1 MKKYTALCIALALC
15 ISVSFAA
22 AQYRDD
28 FDVKESK
35 ALVTGLTQVP
45 SVSQVLMGTPIPD
58 DTAVGLSASGER
70 SGTIVYD
77 VRGAETLTIG
87 FYSRYSGYASRS
99 GEQYILGLP
108 NKPYAEELYPVYID
122 QEGSL
127 YCRIGDRWK
136 QYIIDGTGGKFEDAK
151 SVPNQ
156 YRTLHISV
164 EVSAGGSYSELTAFH
179 SSGVQQIMHNT
190 AVNQRI
196 GYYEERTYAIP
207 KGTEQIRIV
216 AGSLWRYDTAP
227 GIQVLPVNDKYPVM
241 VASVELAG
249 AALSFGREESSSP
262 PSDSGSSGNSGGST
276 GGGSGS
282 SGGGVVLPESDGG
295 RNDQNSAPSSEPEKS
310 SSPSSSQA
318 PSRPQSSSQSSSAP
332 VRQNRAGTKTEE
344 EPDSSSNKLDYEEQ
358 IQYNEEK
365 TLHTSRDEGS
375 SRLLIYLLLGGYC
388 LIGGVA
394 AYLVYQK
401 NWKKRSD

>member
-1 MKKYTALCIALALC
+1 
-15 ISVSFAA
+15 
-22 AQYRDD
+22 
-28 FDVKESK
+28 
-35 ALVTGLTQVP
+35 
-45 SVSQVLMGTPIPD
+45 
-58 DTAVGLSASGER
+58 
-70 SGTIVYD
+70 
-77 VRGAETLTIG
+77 
-87 FYSRYSGYASRS
+87 
-99 GEQYILGLP
+99 
-108 NKPYAEELYPVYID
+108 
-122 QEGSL
+122 
-127 YCRIGDRWK
+127 
-136 QYIIDGTGGKFEDAK
+136 
-151 SVPNQ
+151 
-156 YRTLHISV
+156 
-164 EVSAGGSYSELTAFH
+164 
-179 SSGVQQIMHNT
+179 MHNT

-332 VRQNRAGTKTEE
+332 VRQHRAGTKTEE
-344 EPDSSSNKLDYEEQ
+344 EPDSSSNKLNAAS
-358 IQYNEEK
+358 I
-365 TLHTSRDEGS
+365 SRAQMVE
-375 SRLLIYLLLGGYC
+375 L
-388 LIGGVA
+388 
-394 AYLVYQK
+394 
-401 NWKKRSD
+401 